1 MQANILND
9 EQGCLHFNRFLK
21 IKETTIID
29 KTTSQQFL
37 SKQSIITSTNYLNS
51 VTNYL
56 DQTQ

>member
-37 SKQSIITSTNYLNS
+37 SKQSTILSTNYLNS

>member
-1 MQANILND
+1 MQANRLND
-9 EQGCLHFNRFLK
+9 EQGCFHFNRFLK

-37 SKQSIITSTNYLNS
+37 SKQSIIMSTNNLNY

-56 DQTQ
+56 DQIQ